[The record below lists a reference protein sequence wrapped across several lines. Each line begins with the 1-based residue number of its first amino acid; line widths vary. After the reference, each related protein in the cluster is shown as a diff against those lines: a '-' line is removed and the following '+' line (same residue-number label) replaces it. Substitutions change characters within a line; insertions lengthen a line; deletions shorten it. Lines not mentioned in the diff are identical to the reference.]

1 MNCAGVQERLLL
13 YLAGELGPS
22 ERAKVAQHLEQCARC
37 AALAEKLADTQEC
50 VEAALSTPVE
60 APPAL
65 DARVMEAV
73 RRLPIPRPAAD
84 PGAGRSVSAS
94 RRLSWLRVG
103 VRPRLAFMAAVLC
116 VGIAAFAAGSWYA
129 ARTSPAGR
137 VAAPALDLALLGN
150 AHRRALQAP
159 IAAEIRAS
167 GPRQLAQALAPR
179 LPFPV
184 AVVDLPSEGMR
195 LVGGSDATLHGV
207 PVAAL
212 QYDWKGERISL
223 FQMEARALAPAA
235 LGQVVVKPDSY
246 FVRKMGGLSYV
257 AWSFGRTNCVMVA
270 RAVPMHLLFRLACH
284 ASEKLER
291 T

>member
-13 YLAGELGPS
+13 YLAGELAPS
-22 ERAKVAQHLEQCARC
+22 ERAGVARHLEQCARC
-37 AALAEKLADTQEC
+37 AARAEQLAETQEW
-50 VEAALSTPVE
+50 VEAALGAHVE
-60 APPAL
+60 APSAL

-73 RRLPIPRPAAD
+73 RRLPIPRP
-84 PGAGRSVSAS
+84 P
-94 RRLSWLRVG
+94 RRLSWPRVS
-103 VRPRLAFMAAVLC
+103 VRPGLASLSAVLC

-129 ARTSPAGR
+129 VRSSPPNQ

-150 AHRRALQAP
+150 AHRRSLRVPSSSEIQA
-159 IAAEIRAS
+159 A

-212 QYDWKGERISL
+212 HYDWQGERISL
-223 FQMEARALAPAA
+223 FQMEARTLAPAA

-270 RAVPMHLLFRLACH
+270 RDVPMHLLFRLACH